1 MANTTRSASTATE
14 LTTGSASTATEH
26 TGEVLLQSILE
37 KYSYRPASSTN
48 EGEEKILTSVWIP
61 KREGSMRHMRFCLRE
76 SEMVVR
82 DEASVSTRLHQ
93 QIRCSTAKAISDC
106 LELRS
111 AQVTTAMV
119 STTAED
125 TAAWK
130 PDGLWLLY
138 KVMNGG
144 EDGAAADFS
153 RFCADIALTKM
164 SMPVEVGYSYS
175 LVKSIPY
182 NYLLILVEDTLDD
195 ITSSSFLEHHGQ
207 WMSFEIGDL
216 HCTTPLTKWLKL
228 EYVQQETD
236 EQTERH
242 AFAKILKL
250 SMRCLETL
258 VSRTTSMLKTAD
270 DGDEEYTIEEVT
282 WLSQADLDEL
292 KICLCSWP
300 ELTLTLRERVR
311 VNDAK
316 LKPAGQAIFETLND
330 MIQKYMTTS
339 KDDKQCMMDKE
350 EIQGKQSEDQARGS
364 LSHHISHRISLPDGQ
379 SEKINNEVT
388 EPEKSAL
395 CDSDCTGDDD
405 TRQKSLCKWIRVDS
419 LLVQGNDYILQEIAV
434 SGWRAEWDEVD
445 INDVLYV
452 KTMCQE
458 KSLPAQVSIHVD
470 NKVARLMA
478 NEINPNLRTEQSK
491 IWLTLLQELVETS
504 LLKVKIIISEDAE
517 SYIGMKWF
525 ITARVMLK
533 T

>member
-236 EQTERH
+236 EQIERH

-300 ELTLTLRERVR
+300 ELTLTLRERFR

-350 EIQGKQSEDQARGS
+350 EIQGKQSEDD
-364 LSHHISHRISLPDGQ
+364 LPDGQ

-405 TRQKSLCKWIRVDS
+405 TRQNSLCKWIRVDS

-458 KSLPAQVSIHVD
+458 KGLPAQVSIHVD
-470 NKVARLMA
+470 NKVARFMA

>member
-1 MANTTRSASTATE
+1 MANTTGSASTATE

-175 LVKSIPY
+175 LVKSC
-182 NYLLILVEDTLDD
+182 LLY
-195 ITSSSFLEHHGQ
+195 TS
-207 WMSFEIGDL
+207 D
-216 HCTTPLTKWLKL
+216 
-228 EYVQQETD
+228 
-236 EQTERH
+236 
-242 AFAKILKL
+242 A
-250 SMRCLETL
+250 
-258 VSRTTSMLKTAD
+258 AD
-270 DGDEEYTIEEVT
+270 D
-282 WLSQADLDEL
+282 
-292 KICLCSWP
+292 
-300 ELTLTLRERVR
+300 
-311 VNDAK
+311 
-316 LKPAGQAIFETLND
+316 
-330 MIQKYMTTS
+330 
-339 KDDKQCMMDKE
+339 
-350 EIQGKQSEDQARGS
+350 
-364 LSHHISHRISLPDGQ
+364 
-379 SEKINNEVT
+379 
-388 EPEKSAL
+388 
-395 CDSDCTGDDD
+395 
-405 TRQKSLCKWIRVDS
+405 
-419 LLVQGNDYILQEIAV
+419 
-434 SGWRAEWDEVD
+434 
-445 INDVLYV
+445 
-452 KTMCQE
+452 
-458 KSLPAQVSIHVD
+458 
-470 NKVARLMA
+470 
-478 NEINPNLRTEQSK
+478 
-491 IWLTLLQELVETS
+491 
-504 LLKVKIIISEDAE
+504 
-517 SYIGMKWF
+517 
-525 ITARVMLK
+525 
-533 T
+533 